1 VSSQVDLAGLE
12 EDLLKYWKD
21 NQIFEKSIS
30 SRPEDKKWNFLDG
43 PPFVTGTPHYGS
55 LLSSIPKDL
64 FGRFWTMKGY
74 RVRRVWGWDG
84 HGLPIENKVENKL
97 HVKRKKDIE
106 EKQVRLKGLLEQLKT
121 VYSIQK
127 TEKPLIRFFEGKK
140 GLLASRN
147 EALASKNKLVRMI
160 YPLKAYMN
168 VYSEVERND
177 AHARR
182 VNNQVKARILYTK
195 DTIAI
200 DDDHSR
206 TATEVDETQFPLHA
220 DIALYDN
227 KVRIASLNSKL
238 TGVIIEDEEICKT
251 MNSLFEL
258 AWVGARYL
266 QSKKKK

>member
-1 VSSQVDLAGLE
+1 VVLESLIKKGLCSTY
-12 EDLLKYWKD
+12 KKKD
-21 NQIFEKSIS
+21 VAYYV
-30 SRPEDKKWNFLDG
+30 PEDPDNL
-43 PPFVTGTPHYGS
+43 
-55 LLSSIPKDL
+55 DL
-64 FGRFWTMKGY
+64 FLT
-74 RVRRVWGWDG
+74 
-84 HGLPIENKVENKL
+84 IQ
-97 HVKRKKDIE
+97 KKDIE

-127 TEKPLIRFFEGKK
+127 TEKPFIRFFEGKK